1 MGFFDFLRIFN
12 GTETGKDPVS
22 TEDAASENPDEMN
35 AADDTASDETVSEE
49 TALEETVSGETA
61 SVETVSE
68 KSASKEHDPQA
79 GEFQFVGETTQTD
92 EPVNIQDTE
101 TQSGEEMKEEM
112 KEEIKEEIKE
122 EMTEKTSDEAGLE
135 PADVFEYFRRIAA
148 IPHGSFHTKE
158 LSDYLENF
166 AKEHSLEYV
175 RDDMG
180 NLIIARP
187 ASPGCEGAAPIA
199 LQGHIDMVCEKE
211 ASYEINMEKDPDRKS
226 VV

>member
-1 MGFFDFLRIFN
+1 
-12 GTETGKDPVS
+12 
-22 TEDAASENPDEMN
+22 
-35 AADDTASDETVSEE
+35 
-49 TALEETVSGETA
+49 
-61 SVETVSE
+61 
-68 KSASKEHDPQA
+68 
-79 GEFQFVGETTQTD
+79 
-92 EPVNIQDTE
+92 
-101 TQSGEEMKEEM
+101 MKEEM

-187 ASPGCEGAAPIA
+187 ASPGCEGAARSPCRDILIWSA
-199 LQGHIDMVCEKE
+199 RRRPLMRSIWKK
-211 ASYEINMEKDPDRKS
+211 IL
-226 VV
+226 